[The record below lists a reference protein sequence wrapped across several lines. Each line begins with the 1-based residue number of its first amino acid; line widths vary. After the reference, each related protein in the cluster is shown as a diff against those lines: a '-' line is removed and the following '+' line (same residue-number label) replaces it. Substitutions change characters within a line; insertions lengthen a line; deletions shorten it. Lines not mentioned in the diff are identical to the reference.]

1 MTLARSKKI
10 MQSAKGED
18 CTLRL
23 TGVCN
28 FNPETTIAAHIGSR
42 RGMAC
47 KCGDNMVVYSCSN
60 CHGEI
65 DSCSRESYAA
75 DKIRAL
81 EETQEKLIE
90 KGIMVIK

>member
-10 MQSAKGED
+10 MKSAKGED

-23 TGVCN
+23 VGICN
-28 FNPETTIAAHIGSR
+28 FNPETTVAAHVGVR
-42 RGMAC
+42 RGMAI
-47 KCGDNMVVYSCSN
+47 KCGDNMVVYACSSC
-60 CHGEI
+60 HTAI
-65 DSCSRESYAA
+65 DSAGREEYAA

-90 KGIMVIK
+90 KGLLVVE